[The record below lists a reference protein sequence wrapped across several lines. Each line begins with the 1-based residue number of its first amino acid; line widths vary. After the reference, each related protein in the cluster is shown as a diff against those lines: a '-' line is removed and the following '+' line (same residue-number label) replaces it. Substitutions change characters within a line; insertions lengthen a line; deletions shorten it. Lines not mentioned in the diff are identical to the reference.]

1 VTSHGKSSPQ
11 RVRSSAQIT
20 RPSLGFLISGLLF
33 VSACAAGGDLTSV
46 GDSEVAA
53 RVTVASTTTTKAP
66 TTTTNKGPDD
76 RHNAGPVHRHN
87 AGPDDHHNAGSDDDN
102 RELHSRVRSVPAAV
116 LRLRLHRR
124 VR

>member
-66 TTTTNKGPDD
+66 TTTTNTGPDD
-76 RHNAGPVHRHN
+76 HHN